1 MRYTTYHQIEKL
13 AHQLI
18 RERKLESIRF
28 TEVLKEIIKRQLS
41 STNVLSRESVA
52 DLSLDEIIA
61 NLPIDIDRILS
72 SRKLSQENL
81 DSTIIPLNNDVFVM
95 KHLNEI
101 NQRFHPHNCFD
112 LYYIKSGNPTLYFEK
127 STFSLEPERIYLFS
141 PYSKYKIITNRPD
154 DEIYIFYIRN
164 SSFDTLFFRLFDEYG
179 ELSSFIKNV
188 IYNPTIPN
196 YLCFDNL
203 SWSDIESFIRNIFIE
218 CYFPDKYSNDVIIH
232 FMHLFFVTII
242 RKCNFE
248 SIYNDV
254 ESENNVYFYKILK
267 YIYENYQT
275 VSLKKLANDFG
286 YSEAYLSTLF
296 QKYVNTNYSK
306 LITKI
311 RLEKAIELFSS
322 ELSLESIAE
331 LVGYN
336 STDHFSR
343 TFKRYY
349 HCAPSTYRKELLQKN
364 KSNSEG

>member
-1 MRYTTYHQIEKL
+1 MQHTTYHQIEKL

-18 RERKLESIRF
+18 KERKLESIRF
-28 TEVLKEIIKRQLS
+28 TEVLKEIIKRQLF
-41 STNVLSRESVA
+41 STNILSRKSA
-52 DLSLDEIIA
+52 TYLSLDKIIA
-61 NLPIDIDRILS
+61 NLPIDIDSILS
-72 SRKLSQENL
+72 SKKISRENL
-81 DSTIIPLNNDVFVM
+81 DSTIIPLDNDVFVM

-112 LYYIKSGNPTLYFEK
+112 LYYIKNGNPTLYFEK
-127 STFSLEPERIYLFS
+127 STFSLEAERIYLFS
-141 PYSKYKIITNRPD
+141 PYSRYKIIANQPD

-203 SWSDIESFIRNIFIE
+203 AWSDIENFIRNLFIE
-218 CYFPDKYSNDVIIH
+218 CYFPDRYSNDVIIH
-232 FMHLFFVTII
+232 FMHLLFVTII
-242 RKCNFE
+242 RNCNFE

-254 ESENNVYFYKILK
+254 ESSHNVYFFKILK
-267 YIYENYQT
+267 YIYENFQT
-275 VSLKKLANDFG
+275 VSLRQLARHFG

-296 QKYVNTNYSK
+296 QKYLNTNYSK

-322 ELSLESIAE
+322 DLSLDNIAE

-343 TFKRYY
+343 TFKKYY
-349 HCAPSTYRKELLQKN
+349 HCAPSVYRKRLLK
-364 KSNSEG
+364 K

>member
-1 MRYTTYHQIEKL
+1 MRYTTYYQIEKI
-13 AHQLI
+13 AHQMI
-18 RERKLESIRF
+18 YEQKIDSIRF
-28 TEVLKEIIKRQLS
+28 TEVLKEIIKRRLYS
-41 STNVLSRESVA
+41 SSIMCKESA
-52 DLSLDEIIA
+52 TKLSLAKIIA
-61 NLPIDIDRILS
+61 NSPIDIDNILS
-72 SRKLSQENL
+72 TKKMSRDNL

-112 LYYIKSGNPTLYFEK
+112 LYYIKRGNPTLYFEK
-127 STFSLEPERIYLFS
+127 SEFFLEPERIYLFS
-141 PYSKYKIITNRPD
+141 PYSKYKIVTNKTD

-164 SSFDTLFFRLFDEYG
+164 SSFDILFFKLFDEYG
-179 ELSSFIKNV
+179 ELSTFIKNV

-203 SWSDIESFIRNIFIE
+203 KWKDIKMFVKNLFLE
-218 CYFPDKYSNDVIIH
+218 CHFPDKYSNDAIIH
-232 FMHLFFVTII
+232 FMHLLFVTII

-254 ESENNVYFYKILK
+254 ESSHNIYFFKILK

-275 VSLKKLANDFG
+275 VSLRHLANHFG

-296 QKYVNTNYSK
+296 QKYLDTNYSK

-311 RLEKAIELFSS
+311 RLEKAVELFSS
-322 ELSLESIAE
+322 DLSLDNIAE

-343 TFKRYY
+343 TFKKYY
-349 HCAPSTYRKELLQKN
+349 HCAPSVYRKRLLK
-364 KSNSEG
+364 K